1 MVDFT
6 KRDEVTTPKKTNHL
20 VNTLFLCFVAALLMG
35 GFWYTMGNPWSTEEV
50 HGNAAD
56 IDIDDISQLSARE
69 QAITLS
75 LVKKMQTKMD
85 RALEMERRGVPFKP
99 TLSLQPYQNKLCL
112 AIALF
117 TETEGEAY
125 EAKEINAWAIVNRA
139 IDSRR
144 DDLYK
149 SNVCAAVIATS
160 QFSGMAPYKVN
171 INDVV
176 WGNISTFTP
185 QVAKVSKDSMAAWQ
199 DCLEI
204 AKNLIDGKLS
214 RKTLA
219 THFISPRGM
228 LGSPFPSWVADLKP
242 VSVKGD
248 QGLHIYFRDYGWDK
262 ETGEIVYFSKNTPY
276 DSKKHR

>member
-6 KRDEVTTPKKTNHL
+6 KQDYVEPKKTNHV
-20 VNTLFLCFVAALLMG
+20 VNTLFLCFVAAVLLG
-35 GFWYTMGNPWSTEEV
+35 GFWYFFGYDWFAKKETVTAS
-50 HGNAAD
+50 D
-56 IDIDDISQLSARE
+56 INIDDISQLSARE
-69 QAITLS
+69 QAITLT
-75 LVKKMQTKMD
+75 LARKMQEKMD
-85 RALEMERRGVPFKP
+85 KALEMERKGVPFKP
-99 TLSLQPYQNKLCL
+99 KLSLQPYQNKLCL

-117 TETEGEAY
+117 TETESESY

-160 QFSGMAPYKVN
+160 QFSGMGPYKVN

-176 WGNISTFTP
+176 WGNITKFTP
-185 QVAKVSKDSMAAWQ
+185 QLAKESKDSMAAWQ
-199 DCLEI
+199 ECMEI
-204 AKNLIDGKLS
+204 ARNLIDGKLS

-228 LGSPFPSWVADLKP
+228 LGKPFPSWVGDIKP

-262 ETGEIVYFSKNTPY
+262 ETGELVYFSKANKY
-276 DSKKHR
+276 DSRKHR